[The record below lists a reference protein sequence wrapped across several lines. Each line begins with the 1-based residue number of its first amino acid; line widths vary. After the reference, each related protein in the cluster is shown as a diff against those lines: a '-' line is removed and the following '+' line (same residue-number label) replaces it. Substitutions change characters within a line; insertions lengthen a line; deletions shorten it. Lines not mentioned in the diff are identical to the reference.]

1 MTTTD
6 HQPTQPVTE
15 YWDWQLSAACRGM
28 DVGTFYHPTGER
40 WYEKDA
46 RITQAKQIC
55 QPCPVISQCAAWALR
70 TREPYGVWG
79 GLSEAERA
87 HILGVR
93 SLKYPGLAPRTTN

>member
-28 DVGTFYHPTGER
+28 NVETFYHPTGER
-40 WYEKDA
+40 WPDKNA
-46 RITQAKQIC
+46 RITQAKHIC
-55 QPCPVISQCAAWALR
+55 QPCPVINQCAAWALT
-70 TREPYGVWG
+70 TREPNGVWG
-79 GLSEAERA
+79 GQSEAERT

-93 SLKYPGLAPRTTN
+93 SLKYPGPAPRTTN